1 MLFFT
6 FILQLLSFITFTNAL
21 AIPFRRAHFH
31 QGRNKKLLFRQF
43 PSTIS
48 SSVASSTIT
57 SASSSVSVVA
67 SPPSCLVRPSSSSAS
82 TLSVSTA
89 SDSSEN
95 AALSSPSATA
105 TATASSTVLVSTASD
120 TVLGISSSATE
131 VALSSSTPVLTSSD
145 VTTATL
151 TSASATATASS
162 SDTSKKIVVAHHMVG
177 NTYPYT
183 SDDWAEDISL
193 ASASGIDGFAL
204 NVGVDDFQK
213 GQVAAAYDAARQS
226 GLNFKLF
233 LSLDMTSL
241 PCATA
246 DDAQSIRSWVKT
258 YTTHSNQLIYDSRA
272 LVSTFSG
279 ESCTFGQSSVAEGW
293 KSQFVQHSDLQGQIF
308 FVPSFF
314 VDPSTFSEY
323 KDVMDGDY
331 NWNSGWPV
339 DLTTSVADA
348 ILANA
353 SSSTSG
359 STANASLIAA
369 TVVSATTN
377 AESALSRF
385 IGSTDTDQQHLEGL
399 AALSDGLSSRD
410 ESSSE
415 LAYMAAVSPWFF
427 THYGPDTYNKNFVYL
442 SDEHLYSR
450 RWESLVASRDTVSIV
465 EINTWNDYG
474 ESHYIGPIKGAQPNS
489 EAWTNGMN
497 HTAWLGLTA
506 YYASAFKTGTYPTIE
521 KDQIYMWSRPHPAN
535 AEAPDSVAQP
545 TNYQLFQ
552 DYVWAV
558 VLTTAP
564 SSVTLS
570 TSDSSSQTFDV
581 PAGLSKLSVPISPGD
596 TMKGTIVRDGQT
608 VVELNADSFTFQGS
622 PQTYNYNA
630 FVASAS
636 AE

>member
-1 MLFFT
+1 
-6 FILQLLSFITFTNAL
+6 
-21 AIPFRRAHFH
+21 
-31 QGRNKKLLFRQF
+31 
-43 PSTIS
+43 
-48 SSVASSTIT
+48 
-57 SASSSVSVVA
+57 
-67 SPPSCLVRPSSSSAS
+67 
-82 TLSVSTA
+82 
-89 SDSSEN
+89 
-95 AALSSPSATA
+95 
-105 TATASSTVLVSTASD
+105 
-120 TVLGISSSATE
+120 
-131 VALSSSTPVLTSSD
+131 
-145 VTTATL
+145 
-151 TSASATATASS
+151 
-162 SDTSKKIVVAHHMVG
+162 MVG

-183 SDDWAEDISL
+183 SDDWAVDISL

-204 NVGVDDFQK
+204 NVGIDDFQK
-213 GQVAAAYDAARQS
+213 DQVAAAYEAAQQS
-226 GLNFKLF
+226 GLDFKLF

-241 PCATA
+241 ACATA
-246 DDAQSIRSWVKT
+246 DNAQSIRSWVQT
-258 YTTHSNQLIYDSRA
+258 YLTHSNQLMYDSRA

-279 ESCTFGQSSVAEGW
+279 ETCTFGQSSVAEGW

-314 VDPSTFSEY
+314 VDPSTFSDY

-348 ILANA
+348 ILANT
-353 SSSTSG
+353 SSTASE
-359 STANASLIAA
+359 STGNASLIVA
-369 TVVSATTN
+369 TVVSATSTI
-377 AESALSRF
+377 ESVFSQF
-385 IGSTDTDQQHLEGL
+385 IGSTETDQQHLEGL
-399 AALSDGLSSRD
+399 AALSEGLSSRD

-415 LAYMAAVSPWFF
+415 LAYIAAVSPWFF
-427 THYGPDTYNKNFVYL
+427 THYGPDSYNKNFVYL
-442 SDEHLYSR
+442 SDDHLYSR
-450 RWESLVASRDTVSIV
+450 RWESLIESRDSISIA

-489 EAWTNGMN
+489 EAWTDGMN

-521 KDQIYMWSRPHPAN
+521 KDQIYMWSRPHPAA
-535 AEAPDSVAQP
+535 AEAPDSVPQP

-581 PAGLSKLSVPISPGD
+581 PAGLSKLSVPISAGD
-596 TMKGTIVRDGQT
+596 TMKGSIVRDNQT
-608 VVELNADSFTFQGS
+608 VVELSADSFTFQGS
-622 PQTYNYNA
+622 PQTYNFNA

>member
-1 MLFFT
+1 LSKMLFFT

-31 QGRNKKLLFRQF
+31 QGRNRKLLLRQS
-43 PSTIS
+43 PSSIS
-48 SSVASSTIT
+48 FSAASSTST
-57 SASSSVSVVA
+57 SASTSSSVSVVTPA
-67 SPPSCLVRPSSSSAS
+67 PSCLVRPSSSSAS
-82 TLSVSTA
+82 ALSVSTA
-89 SDSSEN
+89 SDDSGN
-95 AALSSPSATA
+95 TALT
-105 TATASSTVLVSTASD
+105 
-120 TVLGISSSATE
+120 
-131 VALSSSTPVLTSSD
+131 
-145 VTTATL
+145 
-151 TSASATATASS
+151 TASS
-162 SDTSKKIVVAHHMVG
+162 SDTSKKFVVAHHMVG

-183 SDDWAEDISL
+183 SDDWVEDISL

-213 GQVAAAYDAARQS
+213 DQVAAAYDAAQQS
-226 GLNFKLF
+226 GLDFKLF

-348 ILANA
+348 VLANA

-359 STANASLIAA
+359 STANASLVVA

-377 AESALSRF
+377 AESVLSRF
-385 IGSTDTDQQHLEGL
+385 IGSTETDQQHLEGL

-427 THYGPDTYNKNFVYL
+427 THYGPDSYNKNFVYL

-450 RWESLVASRDTVSIV
+450 RWESLVASRDTISIV

-489 EAWTNGMN
+489 EAWTDGMN

-581 PAGLSKLSVPISPGD
+581 PAGLSKLSVSISPGD

-608 VVELNADSFTFQGS
+608 VVELNPDSFTFQGS

>member
-1 MLFFT
+1 MSNEAIVIFRD
-6 FILQLLSFITFTNAL
+6 FIDAFLL
-21 AIPFRRAHFH
+21 
-31 QGRNKKLLFRQF
+31 
-43 PSTIS
+43 
-48 SSVASSTIT
+48 
-57 SASSSVSVVA
+57 
-67 SPPSCLVRPSSSSAS
+67 SSSA
-82 TLSVSTA
+82 
-89 SDSSEN
+89 
-95 AALSSPSATA
+95 A
-105 TATASSTVLVSTASD
+105 TATASSTILASAASDAVPSISPSAMEVSASSIAPISTSNASTA
-120 TVLGISSSATE
+120 TIT
-131 VALSSSTPVLTSSD
+131 SSST
-145 VTTATL
+145 
-151 TSASATATASS
+151 TATASS
-162 SDTSKKIVVAHHMVG
+162 SDNSVRKFVVAHHMVG

-204 NVGVDDFQK
+204 NVGVDNFEKD
-213 GQVAAAYDAARQS
+213 QVAAAYDAAQQS
-226 GLNFKLF
+226 GLDFKLF

-246 DDAQSIRSWVKT
+246 DDAQSIRSWVQT

-279 ESCTFGQSSVAEGW
+279 ESCTFGQSSVVEGW

-314 VDPSTFSEY
+314 VDPSTFSDY
-323 KDVMDGDY
+323 KD
-331 NWNSGWPV
+331 WNSGWPV

-369 TVVSATTN
+369 TMVSATSN
-377 AESALSRF
+377 VESVLNRF
-385 IGSTDTDQQHLEGL
+385 IGSTETDQQHLEGL

-450 RWESLVASRDTVSIV
+450 RWESLVESRDSISIV

-506 YYASAFKTGTYPTIE
+506 YYASAFKTGTYPIIE
-521 KDQIYMWSRPHPAN
+521 KDQIYMWSRPHPAA

-596 TMKGTIVRDGQT
+596 TMKGTIARDGQT
-608 VVELNADSFTFQGS
+608 VVELNADSFIFEGS

-636 AE
+636 AK

>member
-6 FILQLLSFITFTNAL
+6 FLLQLLSFITFTNAL

-31 QGRNKKLLFRQF
+31 QGRNRKLLLRQS

-48 SSVASSTIT
+48 SSVASSTSN

-67 SPPSCLVRPSSSSAS
+67 SAPSCLVRPSSSSAS
-82 TLSVSTA
+82 AVSVSTA
-89 SDSSEN
+89 SDSSGN
-95 AALSSPSATA
+95 ATLSSSSA

-120 TVLGISSSATE
+120 TVFGISSSATE
-131 VALSSSTPVLTSSD
+131 AASSSTPVLTSSN
-145 VTTATL
+145 VNTATP
-151 TSASATATASS
+151 TSSSATATASS
-162 SDTSKKIVVAHHMVG
+162 SDTSKKFVVAHHMVG

-204 NVGVDDFQK
+204 NVGVDNFQK
-213 GQVAAAYDAARQS
+213 DQVAAAYDAAQQS
-226 GLNFKLF
+226 GLDFKLF

-258 YTTHSNQLIYDSRA
+258 YTTHSNQLMYDSRA

-359 STANASLIAA
+359 STANASLVVA
-369 TVVSATTN
+369 TVVSATTD

-385 IGSTDTDQQHLEGL
+385 IGSTETDQQHLEGL

-410 ESSSE
+410 ESNSE

-427 THYGPDTYNKNFVYL
+427 THYGPDSYNKNFVYL

-450 RWESLVASRDTVSIV
+450 RWESLVASRDSISIV

-596 TMKGTIVRDGQT
+596 TMKGTIARDGQT
-608 VVELNADSFTFQGS
+608 VVELNADNFTFQGS

-630 FVASAS
+630 FVASAC